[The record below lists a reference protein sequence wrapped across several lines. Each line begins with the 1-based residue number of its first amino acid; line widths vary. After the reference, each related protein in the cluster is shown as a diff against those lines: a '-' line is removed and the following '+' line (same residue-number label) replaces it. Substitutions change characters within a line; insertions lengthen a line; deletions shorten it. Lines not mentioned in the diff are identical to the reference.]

1 MTDPLPNT
9 LAALL
14 AVLALAAGAR
24 GCLARV
30 RTPGAR
36 AVRVAAEHPAPARRA
51 TAVPRPRPAPTA
63 IGRASGTRP
72 GGPGRPRRERAP
84 HPRRAVRA
92 ARERVV
98 RESAPG
104 SRPGTPGT
112 GACSES
118 LVVRPPGGGVRC
130 VRSQGGGRR
139 AQRAAP
145 TTDGAARA
153 RLPRPE
159 GREGVRAG
167 RSRRDGTSATRPRD
181 VRAAHERA
189 ARGGPEGVRGRGRG
203 HAVRAALLVA
213 AGTAAL
219 LVGTG
224 APAAA
229 HPLGNFSVNRYD
241 GLVVAEGELRVDHVE
256 DLAEIPTARIRPRET
271 APAALAAW
279 AEDRCAVAARE
290 ARLLVGGRAVP
301 LETGPARASVR
312 PGQAG
317 LPTLRVE
324 CAMRAPLPGG
334 RTEVAFTA
342 APGEGAGWREITAR
356 GDRTTL
362 ASSDVPGESVSRRL
376 SNYPQRLL
384 ESPPSRTSARL
395 TAVPGGPA
403 LGEGAAAAPPSVL
416 PRGVDRW
423 TRALTGLVERRD
435 LTVPFGALALVV
447 ALGLGALHAL
457 APGHGKTLMAAA
469 AAAGGRNSLR
479 EVLAL
484 GASVTVTHTLGVLAL
499 GALIVAG
506 SAVTPAVVG
515 WLGMASGIVVAVA
528 GALLA
533 RRAWQDRAHGRGHT
547 HVHWLGGG
555 RFSTHTHTHSTGDG
569 HGHAHDRGH
578 QLAHDGA
585 RKHTREHGH
594 GHHKPEHEHGHG
606 HHEPEHE
613 HAHGHHG
620 AVHGHHPVIGDGHRT
635 ARGSERQRP
644 LRRSILLGLAGG
656 LVPSPSAVVV
666 LVGAAALGHAWFGLL
681 LVVAY
686 GAGLALTLTAAGF
699 TVVRLGG
706 RITARL
712 ARRRAAG
719 RLAGL
724 VQRSAPIATALTVVV
739 LGCGLALRGAA
750 GAMS

>member
-1 MTDPLPNT
+1 MTDPLSNT

-14 AVLALAAGAR
+14 AVLALIAGAR
-24 GCLARV
+24 GCLTRV
-30 RTPGAR
+30 RTPGTDR
-36 AVRVAAEHPAPARRA
+36 AVRVTEEPTAPARQA
-51 TAVPRPRPAPTA
+51 TAVPHPRPAPTA

-72 GGPGRPRRERAP
+72 GGPGGRRRERAARP
-84 HPRRAVRA
+84 TRPVRAIGEHVMRERVSGSRPGTSGTGDERA
-92 ARERVV
+92 ARER
-98 RESAPG
+98 SA
-104 SRPGTPGT
+104 
-112 GACSES
+112 
-118 LVVRPPGGGVRC
+118 
-130 VRSQGGGRR
+130 
-139 AQRAAP
+139 
-145 TTDGAARA
+145 
-153 RLPRPE
+153 
-159 GREGVRAG
+159 
-167 RSRRDGTSATRPRD
+167 
-181 VRAAHERA
+181 H
-189 ARGGPEGVRGRGRG
+189 GGPEGVRGRGRG
-203 HAVRAALLVA
+203 HAAGTALLVA

-241 GLVVAEGELRVDHVE
+241 GLVVAERELRVDHVE

-290 ARLLVGGRAVP
+290 ARLLVDGRAVP

-334 RTEVAFTA
+334 RADLAFTA

-376 SNYPQRLL
+376 SAYPQRLL
-384 ESPPSRTSARL
+384 ESPPARTSARL
-395 TAVPGGPA
+395 TAAPGGPA
-403 LGEGAAAAPPSVL
+403 LGEAAAVAPPSVL

-423 TRALTGLVERRD
+423 TQALTGLVERRD

-515 WLGMASGIVVAVA
+515 WLGMASGILVAVA
-528 GALLA
+528 GALLT

-555 RFSTHTHTHSTGDG
+555 RFRTHTHTHPTGDG
-569 HGHAHDRGH
+569 DGHTHDHGHERAHG
-578 QLAHDGA
+578 GA
-585 RKHTREHGH
+585 EEHGH
-594 GHHKPEHEHGHG
+594 D
-606 HHEPEHE
+606 HEPEHK
-613 HAHGHHG
+613 
-620 AVHGHHPVIGDGHRT
+620 HGHHPG
-635 ARGSERQRP
+635 RGSERQRP

-699 TVVRLGG
+699 AVVRLGG
-706 RITARL
+706 RIATRL

-724 VQRSAPIATALTVVV
+724 VQRSAPIGTALTVVV